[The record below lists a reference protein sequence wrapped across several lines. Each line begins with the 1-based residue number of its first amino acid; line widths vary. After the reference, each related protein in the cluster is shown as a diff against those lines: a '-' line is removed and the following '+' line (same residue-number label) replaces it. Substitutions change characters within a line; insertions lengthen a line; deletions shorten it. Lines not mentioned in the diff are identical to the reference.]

1 MPSHRESRRL
11 AYTPEQLF
19 ELVADVQSYPQFLP
33 WVAAT
38 RIRERSPT
46 HLVADMS
53 VGFSVFRESFRSKVT
68 LERPDRIH
76 VDYLSGP
83 MKYLRNEW
91 RFRAADGG
99 TIIDFD
105 VEFEFKTKL
114 FERAAGAVFNE
125 AFRRMVAAFER
136 RACVLYAAGDCP
148 PSTGISNSSAQITA

>member
-19 ELVADVQSYPQFLP
+19 DLVADVQNYPKFLP

-38 RIRERSPT
+38 RIREQSAAYI
-46 HLVADMS
+46 VADMS

-83 MKYLRNEW
+83 LKYLRNEW
-91 RFRAADGG
+91 RFRPADGG
-99 TIIDFD
+99 TIIDFNVD
-105 VEFEFKTKL
+105 FEFRTKM
-114 FERAAGAVFNE
+114 FERVAGAVFNE

-136 RACVLYAAGDCP
+136 RACQLYAEGACP